1 MMILVINPGSTST
14 KMAVFEDE
22 KPILLRTINHSAE
35 ELAPFEDVLEQKD
48 FRRQLVID
56 ELQRA
61 DIPINFDAVI
71 GRGGLVKPLEGG
83 VYEINTLM
91 VRDTLSGIA
100 MHNHACN
107 LGCLIAYEIA
117 EKIDDCRSFIAD
129 PGVVD
134 ELNDYAR
141 ISGSPLMKRIC
152 IWHALNQRAIARRYA
167 AGIGKE
173 YEDLNL
179 IICHMGGGIS
189 IAAHQKGRAVDA
201 NNALDGEGP
210 FSPERAG
217 SLPASD
223 LIRLCFSGKYTE
235 KQLLKRIAG
244 QAGLNAHLGTNDVKE
259 IIRKIEDEGDE
270 HAKLIL
276 DAMIYHVAK
285 NIAAEAAVLCGE
297 IDAILLTGGLARS
310 EYIVS
315 RLRRRIGF
323 LGHVYCFPG
332 EDEMGALALN
342 ALDVLRGKRQA
353 KERYFQQ
360 TVALLMR
367 HAEQVHCREV
377 HTHHQLYLLCFLRM
391 KEVAMYW
398 RR

>member
-1 MMILVINPGSTST
+1 MRL
-14 KMAVFEDE
+14 
-22 KPILLRTINHSAE
+22 
-35 ELAPFEDVLEQKD
+35 QK
-48 FRRQLVID
+48 
-56 ELQRA
+56 
-61 DIPINFDAVI
+61 
-71 GRGGLVKPLEGG
+71 
-83 VYEINTLM
+83 
-91 VRDTLSGIA
+91 S
-100 MHNHACN
+100 
-107 LGCLIAYEIA
+107 
-117 EKIDDCRSFIAD
+117 
-129 PGVVD
+129 GVVD

-167 AGIGKE
+167 AGIGRE

-259 IIRKIEDEGDE
+259 IIRRIEDEGDE

-276 DAMIYHVAK
+276 DAMIY
-285 NIAAEAAVLCGE
+285 
-297 IDAILLTGGLARS
+297 LLTGGLARS

-353 KERYFQQ
+353 KIY
-360 TVALLMR
+360 T
-367 HAEQVHCREV
+367 
-377 HTHHQLYLLCFLRM
+377 
-391 KEVAMYW
+391 
-398 RR
+398 

>member
-1 MMILVINPGSTST
+1 MTILVINPGSTST
-14 KMAVFEDE
+14 KIAVYEDDT
-22 KPILLRTINHSAE
+22 PLLLRNIAHTPE
-35 ELAPFEDVLEQKD
+35 ELAQFDDVIEQQD
-48 FRRQLVID
+48 FRRQLVIN
-56 ELQRA
+56 ELKG
-61 DIPINFDAVI
+61 DNIPLKFDAVI

-83 VYEINTLM
+83 VYEINDLM
-91 VRDTLSGIA
+91 LRDTMSGIA
-100 MHNHACN
+100 LHNHACN
-107 LGCLIAYEIA
+107 LGCLIAHEIA
-117 EKIDDCRSFIAD
+117 AAIPGCRSFIAD

-141 ISGSPLMKRIC
+141 ISGSPLMNRIC

-167 AGIGKE
+167 DEVGRS

-189 IAAHQKGRAVDA
+189 VAAHEHGRAVDA

-244 QAGLNAHLGTNDVKE
+244 KAGLNAHLGTNNVKE
-259 IIRKIEDEGDE
+259 IIQRIEDYGDTR
-270 HAKLIL
+270 AQLIL

-285 NIAAEAAVLCGE
+285 NIAAEAAVLCGN

-310 EYIVS
+310 EYIIS
-315 RLRRRIGF
+315 RLRQRIGF
-323 LGHVYCFPG
+323 LAPVRCFPG
-332 EDEMGALALN
+332 EDEMEALALN
-342 ALDVLRGKRQA
+342 ALDVLRGKRA
-353 KERYFQQ
+353 ARIY
-360 TVALLMR
+360 V
-367 HAEQVHCREV
+367 
-377 HTHHQLYLLCFLRM
+377 
-391 KEVAMYW
+391 
-398 RR
+398 

>member
-1 MMILVINPGSTST
+1 MRILVINPGSTST

-22 KPILLRTINHSAE
+22 TSVLVRNIVHTPE
-35 ELAPFEDVLEQKD
+35 ELAGFDDVIEQQD
-48 FRRQLVID
+48 FRRQLVLD
-56 ELQRA
+56 ELQQA
-61 DIPINFDAVI
+61 GIPVEFDAVI

-83 VYEINTLM
+83 VYEINDLM
-91 VRDTLSGIA
+91 IQDTHSGIA
-100 MHNHACN
+100 LHNHACN
-107 LGCLIAYEIA
+107 LGCLIAHEIA
-117 EKIDDCRSFIAD
+117 ASIPHCRSFIAD

-141 ISGSPLMKRIC
+141 ISGSPLMNRIC

-167 AGIGKE
+167 SEIGKE

-189 IAAHQKGRAVDA
+189 VAAHEKGRAVDA

-244 QAGLNAHLGTNDVKE
+244 KAGLNAHLGTNDVRE
-259 IIRKIEDEGDE
+259 
-270 HAKLIL
+270 IL

-285 NIAAEAAVLCGE
+285 NIAAESAVLSGS

-310 EYIVS
+310 EYVIS
-315 RLRRRIGF
+315 RLRKRIGF
-323 LGHVYCFPG
+323 LAPVRCFPG
-332 EDEMGALALN
+332 EDEMEALALN
-342 ALDVLRGKRQA
+342 ALAVLQGKRQA
-353 KERYFQQ
+353 KE
-360 TVALLMR
+360 
-367 HAEQVHCREV
+367 
-377 HTHHQLYLLCFLRM
+377 YL
-391 KEVAMYW
+391 
-398 RR
+398 

>member
-1 MMILVINPGSTST
+1 M
-14 KMAVFEDE
+14 
-22 KPILLRTINHSAE
+22 
-35 ELAPFEDVLEQKD
+35 
-48 FRRQLVID
+48 VID
-56 ELQRA
+56 
-61 DIPINFDAVI
+61 
-71 GRGGLVKPLEGG
+71 
-83 VYEINTLM
+83 TH
-91 VRDTLSGIA
+91 SGIA

-117 EKIDDCRSFIAD
+117 LEIPGCRAFIAD

-141 ISGSPLMKRIC
+141 ISGSPMMNRIC
-152 IWHALNQRAIARRYA
+152 IWHALNQRAIAQRYA
-167 AGIGKE
+167 AEIGRR

-179 IICHMGGGIS
+179 IVCHMGGGIS
-189 IAAHQKGRAVDA
+189 IAAHEHGRAVDA

-217 SLPASD
+217 SLPAAD

-244 QAGLNAHLGTNDVKE
+244 KAGLNAHLGTNDVKE
-259 IIRKIEDEGDE
+259 IIRRIEQDGDE
-270 HAKLIL
+270 HARLVL

-285 NIAAEAAVLCGE
+285 NIAAESAVLCGE

-315 RLRRRIGF
+315 RLRQRIDF
-323 LGHVYCFPG
+323 LAPVHCFPG

-342 ALDVLRGKRQA
+342 ALGVLQGKRPV
-353 KERYFQQ
+353 KVYE
-360 TVALLMR
+360 
-367 HAEQVHCREV
+367 
-377 HTHHQLYLLCFLRM
+377 
-391 KEVAMYW
+391 
-398 RR
+398 